1 MVVYP
6 QFEVVVDLVIIY
18 GTSVTIIYGYFPNG
32 ANSYE
37 GGCSGHCQKGGLMA
51 LIFTLLLTVII
62 IWVVL

>member
-6 QFEVVVDLVIIY
+6 QFEVVVDLVITF
-18 GTSVTIIYGYFPNG
+18 GTSIIYGYFPNG
-32 ANSYE
+32 ANSCE